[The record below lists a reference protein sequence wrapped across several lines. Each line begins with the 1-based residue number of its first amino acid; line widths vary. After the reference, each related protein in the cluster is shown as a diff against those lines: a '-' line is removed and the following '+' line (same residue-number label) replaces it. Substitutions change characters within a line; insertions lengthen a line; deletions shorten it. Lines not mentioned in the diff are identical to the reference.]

1 ILIIDKK
8 DIADYISVTTDI
20 PAADLQIDEF
30 TILGNL
36 SKKLNRKVIGQ
47 RQGVKKVCNSLK
59 RSRVGICSIDKP
71 ICTFLFLGPTGVGKS
86 YLARIL
92 GEDMFNSN
100 CFKQFDMSEYVES
113 HSISKLI
120 GAPPGYVGHGEGG
133 ILTEYVRKNPHC
145 VLLFDEIEK
154 AHPDVIQVFLQLF
167 EYGIVTDSD
176 GLEVNFK
183 NTIIIMTS
191 NIGAEKAK
199 KNTLGFSTTTDMVD
213 DRVLGELKK
222 QFRPEFINR
231 IDEVVVFSSLDNNKL
246 KKICDLLLKDVKRLF
261 RKNNNTILDI
271 DDNIIDYLLNS
282 NEEPDYGARPLKRL
296 IMSYLESPLADFII
310 KNKIQNA
317 KKIKCYLKGKKISF
331 ELIQ

>member
-1 ILIIDKK
+1 
-8 DIADYISVTTDI
+8 
-20 PAADLQIDEF
+20 
-30 TILGNL
+30 
-36 SKKLNRKVIGQ
+36 
-47 RQGVKKVCNSLK
+47 
-59 RSRVGICSIDKP
+59 
-71 ICTFLFLGPTGVGKS
+71 
-86 YLARIL
+86 
-92 GEDMFNSN
+92 
-100 CFKQFDMSEYVES
+100 
-113 HSISKLI
+113 
-120 GAPPGYVGHGEGG
+120 
-133 ILTEYVRKNPHC
+133 
-145 VLLFDEIEK
+145 
-154 AHPDVIQVFLQLF
+154 
-167 EYGIVTDSD
+167 
-176 GLEVNFK
+176 
-183 NTIIIMTS
+183 
-191 NIGAEKAK
+191 
-199 KNTLGFSTTTDMVD
+199 
-213 DRVLGELKK
+213 LGELKK